1 MYRHELKLSIN
12 ALDRAV
18 LSSRLSKVLPRD
30 PHSGPGGTYT
40 VRSIYFDDDR
50 DTALLQKLTGQL
62 YREKF
67 RLRTYGRDSGVI
79 YLERKIKRGNLG
91 CKEKARLSRDQCLR
105 LLAGDHRFL
114 LDRPEAVC
122 RALYA
127 KMATGLFRPRTIVEY
142 DREAYV
148 WEPGRVRITIDS
160 NLRTGLRSAD
170 FLNFDLKLAPV
181 VGRAVSVL
189 EIKYRGFI
197 PIHILNLVQLESRG
211 VDSISKYVLG
221 RRFG

>member
-1 MYRHELKLSIN
+1 VYRHELKLSIN

-18 LSSRLSKVLPRD
+18 LSTRLSKVLPRD

-91 CKEKARLSRDQCLR
+91 CKEKARL
-105 LLAGDHRFL
+105 
-114 LDRPEAVC
+114 
-122 RALYA
+122 
-127 KMATGLFRPRTIVEY
+127 
-142 DREAYV
+142 
-148 WEPGRVRITIDS
+148 
-160 NLRTGLRSAD
+160 
-170 FLNFDLKLAPV
+170 
-181 VGRAVSVL
+181 
-189 EIKYRGFI
+189 
-197 PIHILNLVQLESRG
+197 
-211 VDSISKYVLG
+211 
-221 RRFG
+221 